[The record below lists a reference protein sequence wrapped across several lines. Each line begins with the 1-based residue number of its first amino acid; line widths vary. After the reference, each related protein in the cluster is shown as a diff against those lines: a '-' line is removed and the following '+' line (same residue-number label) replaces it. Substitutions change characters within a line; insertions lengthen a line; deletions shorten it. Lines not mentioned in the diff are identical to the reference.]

1 MTPQVGDCTDEGYRN
16 AMTHREAS
24 LWLQAISEGPLS
36 RPWRVSNWRP
46 STGEGWGQHLPQ
58 GVTQTSDSEAWAW
71 APPPRRANLHLELRG
86 EGRRPWGSS
95 PTFAG
100 PSLSASLS
108 ERKRL
113 PLSHAVPL
121 NAISL
126 HPDGQAFAS
135 NLNAFCSHCSTS
147 GLPSHFL
154 LPY

>member
-1 MTPQVGDCTDEGYRN
+1 MRAGGSTSR
-16 AMTHREAS
+16 RESPRPVTARP
-24 LWLQAISEGPLS
+24 GP
-36 RPWRVSNWRP
+36 
-46 STGEGWGQHLPQ
+46 
-58 GVTQTSDSEAWAW
+58 W

-95 PTFAG
+95 PTFAD

-113 PLSHAVPL
+113 PLSHAVAL